1 MELKFT
7 LLAILTGFV
16 IDCFVGDP
24 ANLPHPVMLI
34 GRTISLFEKTL
45 RRLFPKTARGEIAA
59 GGVMVVFVVILSGI
73 VPFAILYF
81 CARVSPWFYFAV
93 CSLMCWQIIAAKCLQ
108 TEAEK
113 VHACL
118 DRGDLPASRRQV
130 GMLVGRN
137 TENLTVEQVVK
148 AAVETVAE
156 NTSDGV
162 TAPLFWM
169 ALGGPTAGFVYKA
182 INTMDSMVG
191 YKNDK
196 YLNFGRCAAWLDDTA
211 NYLPSRL
218 TAPCMIAAAAL
229 TGLDAKNAARIWKRD
244 RRKHASP
251 NSGQTESVCAGALHV
266 ELGGNACYFGKL
278 YEKASLGDPDR
289 PVEPADITRTCRLMY
304 GTSVFLL
311 ALIELVWYG
320 ALYFGGW
327 LF

>member
-1 MELKFT
+1 MELKYT

-16 IDCFVGDP
+16 VDCFIGDP
-24 ANLPHPVMLI
+24 ANLPHPVTLI
-34 GRTISLFEKTL
+34 GKTISFFEKTL
-45 RRLFPKTARGEIAA
+45 RSIFPQTPRGEVAA
-59 GGVMVVFVVILSGI
+59 GGVMVVLVVLLSGA

-81 CARVSPWFYFAV
+81 CAKLSPWLYFAV
-93 CSLMCWQIIAAKCLQ
+93 CALMCWQIVAAKCLK

-113 VHACL
+113 VRACL
-118 DRGDLPASRRQV
+118 ARGDLPAARRQV

-137 TENLTVEQVVK
+137 TENLTAEQVVK

-162 TAPLFWM
+162 TAPLFWL
-169 ALGGPTAGFVYKA
+169 ALGGPTAGFIYKA

-196 YLNFGRCAAWLDDTA
+196 YLNFGRCAAKLDDAA

-218 TAPCMIAAAAL
+218 TALCMIAAAAL
-229 TGLDAKNAARIWKRD
+229 TGLNAKNAARVWKRD

-251 NSGQTESVCAGALHV
+251 NSGQTESVCAGALGV
-266 ELGGNACYFGKL
+266 QLGGNAYYFGKL

-304 GTSVFLL
+304 GTSAILL
-311 ALIELVWYG
+311 ALIELVGYG

>member
-16 IDCFVGDP
+16 VDCFIGDP
-24 ANLPHPVMLI
+24 ASLPHPVTLI
-34 GRTISLFEKTL
+34 GKTISFFEKTL
-45 RRLFPKTARGEIAA
+45 RGVFQKTPRGEVAA
-59 GGVMVVFVVILSGI
+59 GGVMVVLVVLLSGA

-81 CARVSPWFYFAV
+81 CAKLSPWLYFAV
-93 CSLMCWQIIAAKCLQ
+93 CALMCWQIVAAKCLK

-113 VHACL
+113 VRACL
-118 DRGDLPASRRQV
+118 ARGDLPAARRQV

-137 TENLTVEQVVK
+137 TENLTAEQVVK

-162 TAPLFWM
+162 TAPIFWL

-196 YLNFGRCAAWLDDTA
+196 YLNFGRCAAKLDDAA

-218 TAPCMIAAAAL
+218 TALCMIAAAAL
-229 TGLDAKNAARIWKRD
+229 TGLNAKNAARVWKRD

-251 NSGQTESVCAGALHV
+251 NSGQTESVCAGALGV
-266 ELGGNACYFGKL
+266 QLGGNAYYFGKL

-304 GTSVFLL
+304 GTSAILL
-311 ALIELVWYG
+311 ALLELVGCG